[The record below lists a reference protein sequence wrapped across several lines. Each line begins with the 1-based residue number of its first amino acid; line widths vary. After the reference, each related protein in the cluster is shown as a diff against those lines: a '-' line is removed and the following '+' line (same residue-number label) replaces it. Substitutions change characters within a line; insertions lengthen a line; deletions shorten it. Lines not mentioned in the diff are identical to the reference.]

1 MDEMDLIRFLKI
13 GGWAVALLTAFLFG
27 FSQGQNKKELESAKS
42 EIIQL
47 EKTILELESRK
58 TADAVAMA
66 DLRIAESNSRNEL
79 DRMRQQL
86 ASIERMSKTNADRER
101 NRCLRLAVEGRELL
115 DRAQR
120 AIKFC
125 ETNHR

>member
-13 GGWAVALLTAFLFG
+13 GGCAVALLTAFLFG

-58 TADAVAMA
+58 TADAVALA
-66 DLRIAESNSRNEL
+66 ELRVAESASRTEL
-79 DRMRQQL
+79 DRMRSQL
-86 ASIERMSKTNADRER
+86 AEIERVSKTAADRQR

-115 DRAQR
+115 SRAEQ

-125 ETNHR
+125 AENHR

>member
-1 MDEMDLIRFLKI
+1 M
-13 GGWAVALLTAFLFG
+13 ALLAAFLFG

-66 DLRIAESNSRNEL
+66 NLRVAESASRNEL
-79 DRMRQQL
+79 DRMRNQL
-86 ASIERMSKTNADRER
+86 ADIERMSKTDADRER

-115 DRAQR
+115 DQAQR

-125 ETNHR
+125 EQNHK

>member
-13 GGWAVALLTAFLFG
+13 GGCAVALLTAFLFG

-66 DLRIAESNSRNEL
+66 NLRVAESASRNEL
-79 DRMRQQL
+79 DRMRNQL
-86 ASIERMSKTNADRER
+86 ADIERMSKTDADRER

-115 DRAQR
+115 GRAEQ

-125 ETNHR
+125 EQNHK

>member
-1 MDEMDLIRFLKI
+1 MDLIRFLKI
-13 GGWAVALLTAFLFG
+13 GGCAVALLTAFLFG

-58 TADAVAMA
+58 TADAVALA
-66 DLRIAESNSRNEL
+66 ELRAAESNSRNEL
-79 DRMRQQL
+79 DRMRGQI
-86 ASIERMSKTNADRER
+86 AAIERMSKTDADRER

-115 DRAQR
+115 DQAQR

-125 ETNHR
+125 EQNHK